1 MATSEMGL
9 LRSGSFR
16 NDPSIVPLIERNVPL
31 SSVLDSMKLRRV
43 TYPVIGLCL
52 LALGGCGRQEPI
64 EEYTVP
70 KQSVVDE
77 LTGAHW
83 PIRRT
88 RPPMMRGTST
98 TTFMLVAMV
107 PHKTKIWYFKLA
119 LDLDPLPSMVMQKSV
134 HEAIDFLG
142 SVKFT
147 DPEGDPPTW
156 TIPTDWRQRAGPVPR
171 YWTIALGAEPGSP
184 EITVTSLSMPEGDF
198 ETYLEMN
205 RERWRGEMKGDP
217 NRIDV
222 TTVPFSVDGKP
233 AMLVRMLSRHAVVQD
248 ASKGPTDAAAAPT
261 LTYDTP
267 EGWKPGRMNRFRKA
281 AFVVEDGK
289 EQAETTVIPLR
300 ISSLLDNVNR
310 WRREVGLK
318 DIQTEQLP
326 KHTQQFMVDS
336 IEGHYVQCVGAT
348 RTVLGVLVEYGGQIW
363 FITLKGDNALAKREQ
378 KHFEEFAGSIKFKK
392 PDGAGDGK

>member
-1 MATSEMGL
+1 MGL

-16 NDPSIVPLIERNVPL
+16 NDPSIVPLFERNVPL

-88 RPPMMRGTST
+88 RRPMMRSTST
-98 TTFMLVAMV
+98 TTFMLVAVV
-107 PHKTKIWYFKLA
+107 PHKTKVWYFKLA
-119 LDLDPLPSMVMQKSV
+119 MDINSLPPIVSQRSASETMQFLKSL
-134 HEAIDFLG
+134 EF
-142 SVKFT
+142 
-147 DPEGDPPTW
+147 PESDDEPPKW
-156 TIPTDWRQRAGPVPR
+156 SIPSHWRQRAGPGQR
-171 YWTIALGAEPGSP
+171 YATIVTGAEPGSP
-184 EITVTSLSMPEGDF
+184 EITVTTLPMPAGDF
-198 ETYLEMN
+198 ASYLEDN
-205 RERWRGEMKGDP
+205 VDRWRGMMQGRPDQ
-217 NRIDV
+217 V
-222 TTVPFSVDGKP
+222 TVDRRSLPVGG
-233 AMLVRMLSRHAVVQD
+233 ATATLVTLLSAALVEQD
-248 ASKGPTDAAAAPT
+248 ASKGPSDAAAAPT

-281 AFVVEDGK
+281 AFVVEDGE
-289 EQAETTVIPLR
+289 EQVETTVIPLR

-326 KHTQQFMVDS
+326 KHTQQFTVDS